1 MTLNHLQV
9 HSFVARLSNDIF
21 LTALQHGG
29 ISTDVARRAVSLR
42 QMSLTL
48 TLLTRAE
55 QGLCNARVSV
65 CLSVRLSVPS
75 IINSGKDAVGF
86 DAERPAG
93 RRRSPIPILT
103 RPDVR

>member
-1 MTLNHLQV
+1 MTLNHLQG

-48 TLLTRAE
+48 TLFTRAE

-65 CLSVRLSVPS
+65 CL
-75 IINSGKDAVGF
+75 F
-86 DAERPAG
+86 
-93 RRRSPIPILT
+93 RRSST
-103 RPDVR
+103 AARPPSGLMLSAQQGEDGHPSRY

>member
-1 MTLNHLQV
+1 MTLNHLQG
-9 HSFVARLSNDIF
+9 HAFVARLSNDIF

-48 TLLTRAE
+48 TLLTRACV
-55 QGLCNARVSV
+55 CNARVSV

-75 IINSGKDAVGF
+75 IINSGKAAVGF